1 MFLTFPF
8 TKVINFIFIISV
20 SLVGGLNENEG
31 NVLVNSRPICDDS
44 WDDSDASVVCR
55 SLGYDSGIA
64 TSESAFGDVAENF
77 IMDDVICNG
86 DEGHIIQCP
95 HSGSHNCDVYE
106 GAGVRC
112 VSDLE
117 GKFYFN

>member
-1 MFLTFPF
+1 M
-8 TKVINFIFIISV
+8 
-20 SLVGGLNENEG
+20 VGGLNDHEG
-31 NVLVNSRPICDDS
+31 NVLVNDRPICDDS

-64 TSESAFGDVAENF
+64 TSESEFGDVAENF

-112 VSDLE
+112 VADLE
-117 GKFYFN
+117 GTFYFIVLLAINLQ